1 MRLHYG
7 GIPTSDDFHPAE
19 TGWTKLR
26 EPPAWLMM
34 WLSVPLGIVAAI
46 PVAWAWIV
54 IGKVQPGVSFQ
65 TRSPSQGFAAVAGA
79 LAAVLALIVVHELLH
94 AAAMPDFG
102 LSRRTVIGVW
112 PSHGMFYA
120 HHEGELTKGRFLL
133 VFILPLLVISVL
145 VPAVCILTGWK
156 PRWLALLTMLNA
168 LFACGDLF
176 GVLLIFFQVPSGAIC
191 RNQGWMTWWR
201 QGSDADIDSANGMR

>member
-1 MRLHYG
+1 MRFHYG
-7 GIPTSDDFHPAE
+7 GIPTSDDFHPGE

-26 EPPAWLMM
+26 EPAPWLMM
-34 WLSVPLGIVAAI
+34 WLSLPLGIVAAI
-46 PVAWAWIV
+46 AVAWAWV
-54 IGKVQPGVSFQ
+54 MLGKVQPGVSFQ
-65 TRSPSQGFAAVAGA
+65 ARSMVEAFGA
-79 LAAVLALIVVHELLH
+79 LAAALAALMALIAVHELLH

-102 LSRRTVIGVW
+102 LSRQTIIGVW

-120 HHEGELTKGRFLL
+120 HHDGPLTKERFLV
-133 VFILPLLVISVL
+133 VFLMPLLVISVL
-145 VPAVCILTGWK
+145 VPAACMLAGWK
-156 PRWLALLTMLNA
+156 PAWLALLTILNA

-201 QGSDADIDSANGMR
+201 RPAQVANTDLAA